1 MSKIDFVPDEYIQR
15 RESNRANL
23 MYLALLLAVLVGMG
37 MTFSL
42 LKMRQAKVNAEIS
55 ILDER
60 LFKAQEQIKLLE
72 QLENKGKAMMKTA
85 LITAELPD
93 LVSKSVILACLTNN
107 LPDGVALTDIHIR
120 DEDVK
125 AKVEVAAS
133 KSKTQFQ
140 AANAKSENVAAP
152 VKSIVDTKIEL
163 FGIAGDDIEV
173 ASYIENLGSSFLIR
187 SVGLIETTKYSA
199 KDVEFRRFKLEVKL
213 VRDVR
218 VTDESIENIR
228 SKSGK
233 VLQVKADISD

>member
-1 MSKIDFVPDEYIQR
+1 MSKIDFVPDEYIQQ

-42 LKMRQAKVNAEIS
+42 LKMRQTKVNAEIS
-55 ILDER
+55 LLDGR
-60 LFKAQEQIKLLE
+60 LSKAQEQIKLLE
-72 QLENKGKAMMKTA
+72 QLEDKGKAMMKTA

-107 LPDGVALTDIHIR
+107 LPDGVALTDVHIR
-120 DEDVK
+120 DENVK
-125 AKVEVAAS
+125 VKVSDS

-140 AANAKSENVAAP
+140 AAKAKSKRVAAP
-152 VKSIVDTKIEL
+152 VKNLVDTKIEL
-163 FGIAGDDIEV
+163 FGIAGNDIEV

-199 KDVEFRRFKLEVKL
+199 KDVEFRRFKLDVRL

-233 VLQVKADISD
+233 VLQVNADVFD